1 MNNSARTVLL
11 LATLPAACTA
21 AGFAS
26 GCVSTGGT
34 WSESSAAAPTP
45 AAAPATSKIGP
56 GLNERSEFVD
66 VKKVE
71 SGHGQKVNG
80 LEDQKGD
87 ITGKAFN
94 SFIGYR

>member
-21 AGFAS
+21 AS
-26 GCVSTGGT
+26 CVSTGGT
-34 WSESSAAAPTP
+34 WSKSSAAALAP
-45 AAAPATSKIGP
+45 AAAPATFKIGP

-71 SGHGQKVNG
+71 SGHGQKVKG
-80 LEDQKGD
+80 LEDQKGE

-94 SFIGYR
+94 SFVGCR

>member
-34 WSESSAAAPTP
+34 WSKSSAAAPAP
-45 AAAPATSKIGP
+45 AAAPATFKIGP

>member
-21 AGFAS
+21 AG
-26 GCVSTGGT
+26 CVSTGGT
-34 WSESSAAAPTP
+34 WPESSAATPAP
-45 AAAPATSKIGP
+45 AAAPATFKIGP

-71 SGHGQKVNG
+71 SGHGQKVKG
-80 LEDQKGD
+80 LEDQRGE

-94 SFIGYR
+94 SFVGCR